1 MTSDKNRNTLNAAS
15 ANTGRKI
22 TVLLADDHAVVREGL
37 VAIID
42 RQADMTVVGEVNNG
56 KQACALWQAH
66 RPDVTL
72 VDLRMPEMD
81 GVSVISAIRAIEPK
95 ARILILTTYD
105 GDEDIYRGMRA
116 GAKAYLLKDT
126 PREDLLACIRAV
138 NAGET
143 YIPPALAA
151 KLASQVS
158 GERLTQREQQILE
171 LLADGKSNKLI
182 ARTLLIT
189 EGTVKTHVKSILEK
203 LGVTSRTQA
212 VSLAAKRGLIKL

>member
-1 MTSDKNRNTLNAAS
+1 MTSERTRNSPDGDGN
-15 ANTGRKI
+15 I

-37 VAIID
+37 VAIIA
-42 RQADMTVVGEVNNG
+42 RQKDMVVVGEASNG
-56 KQACALWQAH
+56 RQALELWREW

-72 VDLRMPEMD
+72 LDLRMPEMD

-105 GDEDIYRGMRA
+105 GDEDIYRGIRA

-126 PREDLLACIRAV
+126 PREGLLACIRAV
-138 NAGET
+138 YAGDT

-151 KLASQVS
+151 KLAAQVS

-171 LLADGKSNKLI
+171 LLAEGKSNKLI
-182 ARTLLIT
+182 AYTLTIT

-203 LGVTSRTQA
+203 LGVTSRTEA